1 MSQAP
6 RSGRPYV
13 KWLVAFLV
21 IALLAAAGQYWRS
34 AKLAADSQ
42 TAMGPGGPGGPG
54 GPPGGPPGAGGK
66 GASQAQRKIAVLVEA
81 AKKQDVN
88 VYLSGLGAVTSLST
102 VTVRSRVDGELVES
116 LFKEGQMV
124 QQGDLLA
131 RIDSRPYEAQ
141 LAQYEGQKARDL
153 AYLENARLDL
163 NRYKPLMAD
172 KVIAKQTLD
181 TQASLVRQYEGAVQ
195 ADQALIDSA
204 KLNISYC
211 KIHAPITGRVG
222 LRQVDPGNMIRSS
235 ESSGLLVIT
244 QVQPIAVVFTLPEDN
259 LPLVLERVRAGQVL
273 SVEAW
278 DREQKKMLATGRLA
292 SLDNQ
297 IDASTGTL
305 KFKATFS
312 NENFELFP
320 NQFVNAKLLVDTLR
334 DAVTA
339 PAQAVQRGQKGPY
352 VYVVDAERN
361 DKQAVMRYVELADIQ
376 GGPTVFAKGLAA
388 GELVVVD
395 GADRLRDGAP
405 IELRDPNEGAAP
417 AAPAGQPGKAGQGK
431 PGAPGKPA
439 DGAAKPGA

>member
-13 KWLVAFLV
+13 KWLVALLV
-21 IALLAAAGQYWRS
+21 IGALVVAGQYWRTS
-34 AKLAADSQ
+34 KPAAD
-42 TAMGPGGPGGPG
+42 GPPPGAPG
-54 GPPGGPPGAGGK
+54 APPGGGAGAK
-66 GASQAQRKIAVLVEA
+66 GMAARRIAVLVEP

-88 VYLSGLGAVTSLST
+88 VYLSGLGTVTSLNT
-102 VTVRSRVDGELVES
+102 VTVRSRVDGELLEI

-124 QQGDLLA
+124 KQGDVLA

-163 NRYKPLMAD
+163 NRYKPLMD
-172 KVIAKQTLD
+172 NKVIAKQTLD

-211 KIHAPITGRVG
+211 KILAPFTGRVG
-222 LRQVDPGNMIRSS
+222 LRQVDAGNMIRSS
-235 ESSGLLVIT
+235 ESSGLAVIT

-259 LPLVLERVRAGQVL
+259 LPQVFARVRAGQTL

-278 DREQKKMLATGRLA
+278 DREQKRKLATGALA
-292 SLDNQ
+292 SNDNQ
-297 IDASTGTL
+297 IDATTGTL
-305 KFKATFS
+305 KFKASFA

-339 PAQAVQRGQKGPY
+339 PPQAVQRGQKGPY

-361 DKQAVMRYVELADIQ
+361 DKRAVMRSVTLADVQ
-376 GGPTVFAKGLAA
+376 GGPTVFASGLAA

-395 GADRLRDGAP
+395 GADRLRDGAQ
-405 IELRDPNEGAAP
+405 IELRDPNAGNAAP
-417 AAPAGQPGKAGQGK
+417 GGSPSGKPGQPEKTGQGK
-431 PGAPGKPA
+431 PGQGKPA
-439 DGAAKPGA
+439 AGATKPGA